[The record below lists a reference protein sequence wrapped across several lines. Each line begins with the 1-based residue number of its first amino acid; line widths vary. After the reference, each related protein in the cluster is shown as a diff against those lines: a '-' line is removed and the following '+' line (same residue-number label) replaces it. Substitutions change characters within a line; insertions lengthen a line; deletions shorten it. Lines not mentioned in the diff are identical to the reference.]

1 MKKFLRISLVA
12 LFATLCNSAFAE
24 EIIWA
29 EYFSTYAANAVPSG
43 GDFGYVCTGS
53 GTKIYNENLS
63 GGEAPEL
70 LIGKSNGS
78 FTVTIPMNDGKS
90 GDMTLAFK
98 ANKDQITVTAEN
110 ATLGEKSVT
119 GNDYSYPVTVA
130 EGVENITFTFT
141 NPASKSNVR
150 FDNARLYQGVTKKPA
165 GLSWGTASREVTI
178 GSEDNKF
185 PTLTNANN
193 LPISYSS
200 DNTEVATIDA
210 EGVITLVAAGV
221 ANITAEFKGND
232 EYEEASVSYKLTV
245 KAPSDPSE
253 DISNTPETAY
263 TVAQAFELITAGKGL
278 DNKVYVK
285 GYITDIKEVNT
296 QYGNATYWLNDENSY
311 TAETALEVY
320 RGYYINGDKFTAE
333 DQIKVGDEV
342 IVYGILTLYYGK
354 KEINTGSQ
362 IYSINGITTG
372 VDSINAAEVDD
383 NAPVYNLL
391 GQPVSRDAKNQVLVK
406 NGKKFINK

>member
-12 LFATLCNSAFAE
+12 LFATLCNSVFAE

-29 EYFSTYAANAVPSG
+29 EYFSTYAANEVPAG
-43 GDFGYVCTGS
+43 GDFGYVCTGT
-53 GTKIYNENLS
+53 TKIQNEKLA

-78 FTVTIPMNDGKS
+78 FAVTIPMNGKS
-90 GDMTLAFK
+90 GELTLAFK
-98 ANKDQITVTAEN
+98 ANYDRITVTAEN
-110 ATLGEKSVT
+110 ATLGEKSAT
-119 GNDYSYPVTVA
+119 GTDYSYPVTVA
-130 EGVENITFTFT
+130 AGVEKVTFTFT
-141 NPASKSNVR
+141 NTTASNVR
-150 FDNARLYQGVTKKPA
+150 FDNARLYQGVAKKPA

-210 EGVITLVAAGV
+210 DGVITLVAAGT
-221 ANITAEFKGND
+221 ANITAEFEGND
-232 EYEEASVSYKLTV
+232 EFEEASVSYKLTV
-245 KAPSDPSE
+245 KAPADPSE

-278 DNKVYVK
+278 DYKVYVK
-285 GYITDIKEVNT
+285 GYITNIKEVST
-296 QYGNATYWLNDENSY
+296 QYGNATYYLNDENAY
-311 TAETALEVY
+311 TAETALMVF
-320 RGYYINGDKFTAE
+320 RGYYLNGEKFSAE
-333 DQIKVGDEV
+333 DQIKEGDVV
-342 IVYGILTLYYGK
+342 IVYGKLVDYNGT

-362 IYSINGITTG
+362 IYSINGVG
-372 VDSINAAEVDD
+372 GAELINADD
-383 NAPVYNLL
+383 ADVNAPVYNLL
-391 GQPVSRDAKNQVLVK
+391 GQPVSRDTKGEILVK